1 MWTSPNYLPFLA
13 ITSHFIN
20 SSWEIKNILVDFVYV
35 GGSHTGKNIADSFL
49 KSIQEMNILS
59 KVKLN

>member
-20 SSWEIKNILVDFVYV
+20 SKWEIKNILVDFVHV
-35 GGSHTGKNIADSFL
+35 NGSHSGKKIADSFV
-49 KSIQEMNILS
+49 KSVQEMNILS
-59 KVKLN
+59 KVN